1 MLAKSSTG
9 DSLLSFSL
17 SYTFSDSSA
26 LAFSQLAGE
35 SPRSLDRTML
45 FSSPQLDGGI
55 KSLSARFIRCS
66 GSAALGRPTHSYFT
80 PAALT
85 YKNLSNEIT
94 DRQPEREN
102 YKMKHWGNTQHCDGY
117 CFGFYHCTKSKQ
129 SNCILNICRLIKN
142 DCSTSQTTKRPLW
155 RIKIVFRAA
164 LFDLV

>member
-1 MLAKSSTG
+1 MKERVPFGEINGEILKTRMLAKSSTG

-66 GSAALGRPTHSYFT
+66 GSARTWPPNSFIFHSCCT
-80 PAALT
+80 T

-102 YKMKHWGNTQHCDGY
+102 YKMKHWGNSHSIVMDSLDFITA
-117 CFGFYHCTKSKQ
+117 Q
-129 SNCILNICRLIKN
+129 SLSN
-142 DCSTSQTTKRPLW
+142 QT
-155 RIKIVFRAA
+155 VF
-164 LFDLV
+164 